1 MNQVSLTQKN
11 IDGVDYICPTWDQ
24 MGDFTFLLA
33 QKILNSNQKFDRIVA
48 LAKGGWTW
56 ARTLVDYL
64 GVSQLSSTRL
74 KSYSGINQCSQVKVI
89 QPLADS
95 VDGENILIFDDVVD
109 SGETIAKAKEY
120 LCLLGAKDI
129 KTASL
134 CYKPRSKF
142 IPDFYAFSATSWV
155 VFPHEYREFIAQS
168 QKLWSD
174 KNISLAEIKSRLLDI
189 GLPIAQID
197 YFLSKQFDF
206 KS

>member
-1 MNQVSLTQKN
+1 MNKDIVLSEIE
-11 IDGVDYICPTWDQ
+11 IDKVKYSCPSWDQ
-24 MGDFTFLLA
+24 MGELAFLLS
-33 QKILNSNQKFDRIVA
+33 QKILDSNQKFDRVVA

-74 KSYSGINQCSQVKVI
+74 KSYSGVNQCSQVKVI

-120 LCLLGAKDI
+120 LCLLGAKSVH
-129 KTASL
+129 TASL

-142 IPDFYAFSATSWV
+142 VPDFYAFSTTSWV
-155 VFPHEYREFIAQS
+155 VFPHEYREFIS
-168 QKLWSD
+168 QAKKQWSD
-174 KNISLAEIKSRLLDI
+174 QNISAKDIENRLISLN
-189 GLPIAQID
+189 LPKDQIS
-197 YFLSKQFDF
+197 YFLSL
-206 KS
+206 

>member
-1 MNQVSLTQKN
+1 MNKDIVLSEIE
-11 IDGVDYICPTWDQ
+11 IDKVKYSCPSWDQ
-24 MGDFTFLLA
+24 MGELAFLLS
-33 QKILNSNQKFDRIVA
+33 QKILDSNQKFDRVVA

-120 LCLLGAKDI
+120 LCLLGAKSVY
-129 KTASL
+129 TASL

-142 IPDFYAFSATSWV
+142 VPDFYAFSTTSWV
-155 VFPHEYREFIAQS
+155 VFPHEYREFIS
-168 QKLWSD
+168 QAKKQWSD
-174 KNISLAEIKSRLLDI
+174 QNISAKDIENRLISLN
-189 GLPIAQID
+189 LPKDQIS
-197 YFLSKQFDF
+197 YFLSL
-206 KS
+206 

>member
-1 MNQVSLTQKN
+1 MEEVSLTKKT
-11 IDGVDYICPTWDQ
+11 IDSIDYICPTWNQ
-24 MGDFTFLLA
+24 MGDLTFSLA
-33 QKILNSNQKFDRIVA
+33 QKILNSNQQFDRIVA

-120 LCLLGAKDI
+120 LCLLGAKDV

-142 IPDFYAFSATSWV
+142 VPDFYAFSTTSWV
-155 VFPHEYREFIAQS
+155 VFPHEYREFINQA
-168 QKLWSD
+168 KVKWSD
-174 KNISLAEIKSRLLDI
+174 KNLSLEEIKSRLIII
-189 GLPIAQID
+189 GLPENQID
-197 YFLSKQFDF
+197 YFLSK
-206 KS
+206 

>member
-1 MNQVSLTQKN
+1 MEEVSLTKKT
-11 IDGVDYICPTWDQ
+11 IDNVDYICPSWNE
-24 MGDFTFLLA
+24 MGDLTFFLA
-33 QKILNSNQKFDRIVA
+33 QKILDSNHQFDRIVA

-120 LCLLGAKDI
+120 LCLLGAKDV

-142 IPDFYAFSATSWV
+142 IPDFYAFSTTSWV
-155 VFPHEYREFIAQS
+155 IFPHEYREFITQA
-168 QKLWSD
+168 KIKWSD
-174 KNISLAEIKSRLLDI
+174 KNLSLEDIKSRFKTI
-189 GLPIAQID
+189 GIPSDVTD
-197 YFLSKQFDF
+197 YFISKQ
-206 KS
+206 